1 MFTGIIQSTAPI
13 IAIEEKKFFR
23 THYILLPVEL
33 LPNLNIGASVAH
45 NGCCLTVTG
54 INGTLISFDLMKET
68 LRLTNLCQLKVGDEI
83 NIERAARL
91 HSEISGH
98 LISGHIICIAELMK
112 IIISE
117 NNRQLWFSLH
127 NYTLIKYVLHK
138 GYIALDGISLTV
150 GKVVNNCFCVHLIP
164 ETLLRT
170 TLGKKLLG
178 YNVNIEIDSQTQLI
192 VNTVERVFLAK
203 SNHNFCY

>member
-1 MFTGIIQSTAPI
+1 MFTGIIQATAPI
-13 IAIEEKKFFR
+13 IAIKEKKFFR
-23 THYILLPVEL
+23 THYVRLPVAL

-54 INGTLISFDLMKET
+54 INGNLVSFDIMKET
-68 LRLTNLCQLKVGDEI
+68 LRITNLGNLKVGDEI
-83 NIERAARL
+83 NIERAAKIN
-91 HSEISGH
+91 SEISGH
-98 LISGHIICIAELMK
+98 LISGHIICIAELIK

-117 NNRQLWFSLH
+117 NNLNIWFSLH
-127 NYTLIKYVLHK
+127 DNTLIKYVMHK
-138 GYIALDGISLTV
+138 GYIAVDGISLTL

-178 YNVNIEIDSQTQLI
+178 DSVNIEIDSHTQLI
-192 VNTVERVFLAK
+192 VNTVEQLLAK
-203 SNHNFCY
+203 KIY